1 VPKFLSRTGAMSPGP
16 ARRYEFSRG
25 WLKRRVHHSCLVAAV
40 ITTLFGLGT
49 SVLGQSELAAKS
61 GDQGLL
67 LGDAAISAP
76 KDLKVSPPGGNLLSE
91 AALLYRAGRLDA
103 ALEKY
108 KLMLQAAPNSPP
120 AYAGVSRI
128 YLKQGNVEGAAETV
142 NQGLALSNS
151 EDLRVALGEIYFRR
165 GQIPEAEREWT
176 NVVNSS
182 PANARAYLGLAR
194 VRNALSL
201 HAQSKAMVDKARAL
215 DPIDPD
221 IELEWNNSLPL
232 ADRISR
238 LESYLNSPEG
248 AQAPDR
254 ANGQHY
260 LDYLKMLANPAGD
273 CQLVQARD
281 SAEFPMLRILTDS
294 EHVRGFGIRV
304 NVNDRKAKL
313 MLDTGTSGILISR
326 QLAEKAHL
334 PKLAESRIRAV
345 GERVEIGAYMTIA
358 GSVKIGDLE
367 FRDCPVR
374 VLENRS
380 PVVDEGLI
388 GADFFEHFLVN
399 LDFPQQKLQLS
410 VLPKRP
416 PGGLNPSIGS
426 AIRELQDRYVPR
438 EMDSYTRAYRFG
450 SYLLIPT
457 QVGDKRDKL
466 FVLDTGG
473 LQSQITPGAAR
484 EITRLRGVSDTT
496 VTGINGRVKNVYS
509 ADNISLQFGNLP
521 QQSRSLISFD
531 LTNISNDRGTEISGI
546 LGFDLLQSLDI
557 KIDYR
562 DALVDFQ

>member
-1 VPKFLSRTGAMSPGP
+1 MPSAP
-16 ARRYEFSRG
+16 ARRYELSCG
-25 WLKRRVHHSCLVAAV
+25 WLKQRVRHSCLVAAV
-40 ITTLFGLGT
+40 ITTLFGFGT
-49 SVLGQSELAAKS
+49 SVLGQSGLAAKS
-61 GDQGLL
+61 RDQGLL
-67 LGDAAISAP
+67 PRGAAISAP
-76 KDLKVSPPGGNLLSE
+76 KDLKVSLPGGNLLSE

-142 NQGLALSNS
+142 NKGLALSNS

-248 AQAPDR
+248 AQAADR

-260 LDYLKMLANPAGD
+260 LDYLKILANTAGD

-281 SAEFPMLRILTDS
+281 SAEFPMLRILADS
-294 EHVRGFGIRV
+294 EHIRGFGIRV

-334 PKLAESRIRAV
+334 PKMAESRIHAV

-380 PVVDEGLI
+380 PVVEEGLI

-416 PGGLNPSIGS
+416 QGGLDASIGS
-426 AIRELQDRYVPR
+426 AIRELQDRYVPM

-473 LQSQITPGAAR
+473 LLSQITPEAAR

-496 VTGINGRVKNVYS
+496 VTGINGRVKTVFS
-509 ADNISLQFGNLP
+509 ADTISLHFGNLP
-521 QQSRSLISFD
+521 RQSRSLISFD
-531 LTNISNDRGTEISGI
+531 LTKISNDRGTEISGI

-562 DALVDFQ
+562 DALVDFQYDPKRRDR